1 MDDKMLV
8 GSVGDLELTDQVAG
22 ATPSADGG
30 GHMTRDEG
38 EMAYFGKKQ
47 QLKVRALKLQQCL
60 NTKER

>member
-8 GSVGDLELTDQVAG
+8 GSVGDLELSDQVAG
-22 ATPSADGG
+22 ATPNADGG

-47 QLKVRALKLQQCL
+47 QLKVCVL
-60 NTKER
+60 NSPVAAVSQY

>member
-8 GSVGDLELTDQVAG
+8 GSVGDLELSDQAAG
-22 ATPSADGG
+22 ASPNADGG

-47 QLKVRALKLQQCL
+47 QLKVRTL
-60 NTKER
+60 NSPVAAMSQY